1 MKKAKKYVQVLANVL
16 LVLGIVFFLVGLCKP
31 GGDGEAY
38 IGDFDTIAF
47 NENWTLRQG
56 EDAREVTLPTVV
68 SCNKGETIVL
78 ENVIPSYVKD
88 GMRLFLRTAL
98 QEVEVYID
106 GAPRGSYCVE
116 NLEHVNEYLPSAY
129 MMVDM
134 VSGDAEKT
142 ISIHFKVK
150 NQGNLNEIRIGYGNN
165 AWFSVLYRN
174 LPMVV
179 AAIVLIMIGIFAILA
194 HFFMRNR
201 MRTGNAVLFLG
212 QTMLVIGLWS
222 ISESNM
228 RQLLFGSPSYSAFF
242 AYILI
247 EIVTGFIG
255 LYFNEIQKY
264 KYQKAYVLIV
274 WCVFLQTFL
283 NVVLAFCGLAEFH
296 TTLVLSHVWMG
307 VGIVLFIVTVSIDIV
322 TKRIRE
328 YSVAAGGMLL
338 FIIFSAVEII
348 GFYLFD
354 FHLFGIYL
362 CIGLIVLLIFTI
374 LQAVLEEFEKIRLAA
389 QKEKFQA
396 ELEERVEEQT
406 EELRIQQQK
415 MKKLFEQTVTALSE
429 AVDAKD
435 RYTSG
440 HSKRVAKYA
449 RMLAERLGKSKE
461 EQDAI
466 YHAGLLHDVGKIRIP
481 AEIINKPGRLT
492 EDEYNIIK
500 IHPVTGYHILRGI
513 SDDDYIAVAAKYHH
527 ERYDGK
533 GYPNGLAGENIP
545 EVARIL
551 GVADAYDAMASN
563 RSYRQALPQE
573 VVRGEIEKGMG
584 AQFDPHIAEIML
596 QMIDEDKEYTMKQ
609 IDSMQ
614 RKILT
619 VDDEMMNNKI
629 IAHIMKDE
637 PMYQLVSA
645 SSGQEALEI
654 LADEQFDLILLD
666 VKMPGMDGLETL
678 KRIRESYQTPVVL
691 MTGEKTL
698 DISAGFAEYGC
709 DDYIT
714 KPFLPLLVKEIVHN
728 MTERTDMGN

>member
-1 MKKAKKYVQVLANVL
+1 MRKAKKYVQVLANGL
-16 LVLGIVFFLVGLCKP
+16 LVLGIVFFLIGLCKP
-31 GGDGEAY
+31 GEAGEAY
-38 IGDFDTIAF
+38 IGSFDTFTF

-56 EDAREVTLPTVV
+56 EDARQVTLPMVV
-68 SCNKGETIVL
+68 SCNKDETIVL
-78 ENVIPSYVKD
+78 ENVIPTYVKD

-106 GAPRGSYCVE
+106 GISRGSYCVE
-116 NLEHVNEYLPSAY
+116 NLEHVKEYPPSAY
-129 MMVDM
+129 VMVDL
-134 VSGDAEKT
+134 VSQDAEKS
-142 ISIHFKVK
+142 ISVHFKVK

-165 AWFSVLYRN
+165 AWFAVLYKN
-174 LPMVV
+174 IPMAV
-179 AAIVLIMIGIFAILA
+179 AAVVLIMIGILAILA
-194 HFFMRNR
+194 HFFTRNKIKK
-201 MRTGNAVLFLG
+201 GNAVLFLG

-228 RQLLFGSPSYSAFF
+228 RQLLFASPSYSAIF

-264 KYQKAYVLIV
+264 KYQKAYMLFV
-274 WCVFLQTFL
+274 WCVFLQAFL
-283 NVVLAFCGLAEFH
+283 NVVLSFCGLAELH
-296 TTLVLSHVWMG
+296 TTLVFSHIWMG
-307 VGIVLFIVTVSIDIV
+307 VGIVLFIVTVSVDIV

-338 FIIFSAVEII
+338 FILFCILEIV

-362 CIGLIVLLIFTI
+362 GIGLIVLLVFTI

-396 ELEERVEEQT
+396 ELEARVEEQT

-415 MKKLFEQTVTALSE
+415 MKRLFEQTVTALSE

-435 RYTSG
+435 RYTCG

-449 RMLAERLGKSKE
+449 RMLAERLGKSKA
-461 EQDAI
+461 EQEAI

-492 EDEYNIIK
+492 EEEYNIIK
-500 IHPVTGYHILRGI
+500 IHPLTGYHILRGI
-513 SDDDYIAVAAKYHH
+513 SDGDYIAVAAKYHH

-533 GYPNGLAGENIP
+533 GYPNGLSGENIP

-563 RSYRQALPQE
+563 RSYREALPQE
-573 VVRGEIEKGMG
+573 IVRSEIEKGMG
-584 AQFDPHIAEIML
+584 TQFDPHIAKMML
-596 QMIDEDKEYTMKQ
+596 QMIDEDKNYAMKQ

-614 RKILT
+614 RRILT

-629 IAHIMKDE
+629 IEHIMKDE

-645 SSGQEALEI
+645 GSGLEALKI
-654 LADEQFDLILLD
+654 LEGCEFDLILLD

-678 KRIRESYQTPVVL
+678 KRIREKYRTPVVL
-691 MTGEKTL
+691 MTGDKTL

-728 MTERTDMGN
+728 MTERTDIGI

>member
-1 MKKAKKYVQVLANVL
+1 MGKSMKYVHVLANVL
-16 LVLGIVFFLVGLCKP
+16 LILGIVFFLIGLCKQ
-31 GGDGEAY
+31 GTDGEAY
-38 IGDFDTIAF
+38 IGDFDAYEF
-47 NENWTLRQG
+47 NKDWTVKYG
-56 EDAREVTLPTVV
+56 GNSEIISLPTVV
-68 SCNKGETIVL
+68 PCNKGENIVL
-78 ENVIPSYVKD
+78 ENVIPTYVQD

-98 QEVEVYID
+98 QDVVVYID
-106 GAPRGSYCVE
+106 GVPRGSYTAE

-129 MMVDM
+129 MMVD
-134 VSGDAEKT
+134 VLSEDAGKV
-142 ISIHFKVK
+142 ISIQFKVK

-174 LPMVV
+174 LPMGV
-179 AAIVLIMIGIFAILA
+179 AAIVLIILGILA
-194 HFFMRNR
+194 IIAHFVMRCR
-201 MRTGNAVLFLG
+201 IKTGNAVLFLG
-212 QTMLVIGLWS
+212 QAMLVIGLWS
-222 ISESNM
+222 LSESNI
-228 RQLLFGSPSYSAFF
+228 RQLLFKSPSYSVFF

-247 EIVTGFIG
+247 EIVAGFIG

-264 KYQKAYVLIV
+264 KYQKAYLLIV
-274 WCVFLQTFL
+274 WCVFLQAFL
-283 NVVLAFCGLAEFH
+283 NVVLAFGGLAEFH
-296 TTLVLSHVWMG
+296 TTLIFSHVWMG
-307 VGIVLFIVTVSIDIV
+307 VGIAIFIVTMLADIV

-338 FIIFSAVEII
+338 FIFFCIVEIG

-362 CIGLIVLLIFTI
+362 CIGLIVLLVFTI
-374 LQAVLEEFEKIRLAA
+374 LQAVLEEFEKIRAA
-389 QKEKFQA
+389 AKKEKFQA
-396 ELEERVEEQT
+396 ELEAIVEEQT
-406 EELRIQQQK
+406 IELKEQQQK

-449 RMLAERLGKSKE
+449 RMIAERMGKSKE
-461 EQDAI
+461 EQDEI
-466 YHAGLLHDVGKIRIP
+466 YRAGLLHDVGKIRIP

-492 EDEYNIIK
+492 DEEFNIIK
-500 IHPVTGYHILRGI
+500 IHPVTGYHILSGI
-513 SDDDYIAVAAKYHH
+513 SENSEIAVAAKYHH

-545 EVARIL
+545 EIARIL
-551 GVADAYDAMASN
+551 GVADSYDAMASN
-563 RSYRQALPQE
+563 RSYRDALPQE
-573 VVRGEIEKGMG
+573 VVRSEIEKGMG
-584 AQFDPHIAEIML
+584 TQFDPHIAQIVL
-596 QMIDEDKEYTMKQ
+596 QMIDEDKDYTMKQ
-609 IDSMQ
+609 TDSMQ

-637 PMYQLVSA
+637 PMYQMTSA
-645 SSGQEALEI
+645 GSGQEALEI
-654 LADEQFDLILLD
+654 LASQEFDLILLD

-678 KRIRESYQTPVVL
+678 KRIREKYQTPVVL
-691 MTGEKTL
+691 MTGDKSLE
-698 DISAGFAEYGC
+698 ISAGFAEYGC

-728 MTERTDMGN
+728 MTERTDIG